1 MARFSFSFLRFPE
14 PTVTTA
20 LTFVLLLVS
29 FVLVLVLLGFLRS
42 YIRMKRLKEYFFREA
57 LDRGLTEEETGILWD
72 YSLKLGRDPFLTL
85 EFKAP
90 FEKVVDLY
98 LRTDPNP
105 KEELIQEMRMKL
117 GFDYV
122 PYFVPL
128 VSTKDIEL
136 FQPARLYTPEGGGFD
151 VSLFDKDERFMYWA
165 VVDERR
171 VPNLKGERI
180 TISFIRKGDGIYK
193 VEEEVV
199 NAFKEGGRQ
208 VLKIPHTFE
217 LTRYQ
222 RREHARVEVEIPVQ
236 VGMASENG
244 LQWIDASIV
253 DISADGAKVC
263 ISKETWNERLE
274 ETSKIF
280 LKFSIEGS
288 DFEIR
293 SRIVNVYPRRKL
305 NCYGVKFED
314 IKSDEQKVI
323 YDFVKKERQK
333 LVQLTLKSRG

>member
-1 MARFSFSFLRFPE
+1 MSRLGLLKFPE
-14 PTVTTA
+14 PTATTVFA
-20 LTFVLLLVS
+20 FILLLVS
-29 FVLVLVLLGFLRS
+29 FVLTLILLGFLRS
-42 YIRMKRLKEYFFREA
+42 YIKAKKMKGYFFREA
-57 LDRGLTEEETGILWD
+57 LERGLTEEETGILWD
-72 YSLKLGRDPFLTL
+72 YSLRLGRDPFLTL

-98 LRTDPNP
+98 LKTDLNP
-105 KEELIQEMRMKL
+105 KEKLVQEMRVKL

-136 FQPARLYTPEGGGFD
+136 FQPARLYTSEGESFD

-171 VPNLKGERI
+171 VPNPKGEKV
-180 TISFIRKGDGIYK
+180 TISFVRKGDGIYK

-199 NAFKEGGRQ
+199 DTFKEEGKQ
-208 VLKIPHTFE
+208 VLKLPHTFE

-222 RREHARVEVEIPVQ
+222 RREHARVEVEISAK
-236 VGMASENG
+236 VGIVSEGNV
-244 LQWIDASIV
+244 QWIDASIV
-253 DISADGAKVC
+253 DISAGGAKVC
-263 ISKETWNERLE
+263 ISEEVQSEQLKELGEIL
-274 ETSKIF
+274 
-280 LKFSIEGS
+280 LKFSIEGK
-288 DFEIR
+288 DFEIP
-293 SRIVNVYPRRKL
+293 SKVVNVYSHRKL

-323 YDFVKKERQK
+323 YDFVKKEQQR
-333 LVQLTLKSRG
+333 LAQLTLRSRG